1 MFTNLSKKFILNG
14 QDSNGAYPDNSPLSD
29 GFVYMKFAWEV
40 RISLEGEG
48 GLSSANM
55 LVAKTC
61 DLPKFTFDTQVVN
74 VYNHKTLVQTKM
86 NYEPLSM
93 SFYDQANGQIEKLVM
108 DFVKGQFDP
117 IDGSK
122 TASNTPLTI
131 EIKMKNLSAPDAPPK
146 VYTLLNAYITDVQH
160 DSLDYSSSDP
170 VLWTL
175 TVRYEDLSTA
185 DFDQQADPV
194 KAGIPARPKPP
205 KPVETPVVK
214 PPKAD
219 AKTSGE
225 APKDE
230 PMWTDPMGTTDGA
243 AIMAVAGTNS
253 KPKEQKAW
261 PEPLTNN
268 SKYPSNPSTSVS
280 PRPTSSWQAQQVW
293 DSKYASGWNADGT
306 SKNATTY
313 SPSTGTSPTSNTP
326 AKMPDRALSSNQK
339 DFIAREEAATKDAG
353 YNEAWKKAYIEELKK
368 HPPRQDTYTETEIAK
383 KKAELRA
390 TVQSPK
396 YPSQTR
402 TVESDGTVVN
412 RSNNNPSAMNS
423 ASSNRGQAVS
433 NTQAQREQALQN
445 QRSSKP
451 GGDF

>member
-14 QDSNGAYPDNSPLSD
+14 QDSNGSYPNTIPLSD
-29 GFVYMKFAWEV
+29 GFVFMKFAWEV

-175 TVRYEDLSTA
+175 TVRYEDLKTA

-205 KPVETPVVK
+205 KPAPTPVVK

-225 APKDE
+225 APKEE

-243 AIMAVAGTNS
+243 AIMAVAGTAP
-253 KPKEQKAW
+253 PKKAPEKKKEW
-261 PEPLTNN
+261 PG
-268 SKYPSNPSTSVS
+268 SS
-280 PRPTSSWQAQQVW
+280 PEVTYDAMGNVTG
-293 DSKYASGWNADGT
+293 YASDID
-306 SKNATTY
+306 Y
-313 SPSTGTSPTSNTP
+313 SPSTGKTPTSNTP
-326 AKMPDRALSSNQK
+326 SKMPDRALTSKQQ
-339 DFIAREEAATKDAG
+339 DFIAKEEAATKESG
-353 YNEAWKKAYIEELKK
+353 YNEAYKKAYIEELKK
-368 HPPRQDTYTETEIAK
+368 DPPRSDSPTEIQIAK
-383 KKAELRA
+383 RKAEARA
-390 TVQSPK
+390 AEKAPR

-402 TVESDGTVVN
+402 TVESDGTAVN

-445 QRSSKP
+445 QRGSKP